1 MSLTSPDVERMAYLA
16 RLRLEADHLD
26 RLVADLSAI
35 LRFVEQMNR
44 ADTEAVAPL
53 AHPLEIAARL
63 RKDEVTETDKRTS
76 LQSCAPLVEAGL
88 YLVPKVIE

>member
-16 RLRLEADHLD
+16 RLRLDADHLD

-35 LRFVEQMNR
+35 LRFVEQMNQ
-44 ADTEAVAPL
+44 ADTETIAPL

-63 RKDEVTETDKRTS
+63 RNDEVTETDKRTT
-76 LQSCAPLVEAGL
+76 LQSCAPTVESGL